1 MEKAVV
7 RHYVNR
13 GGQLP
18 VKPTIISGF
27 DTDTDVLIIDEPE
40 LSRKDLVFEQE
51 GNDTLIRLAD
61 SFMILASLEN
71 VQATDLDPVPFL
83 KEFYKAL
90 QANDVDEILS
100 FVAEDVLWEMG
111 GPQDLIPWA
120 GAWEG
125 KTGVRQFFQFQK
137 EGLTFEKLNPTRF
150 VAQGNTVAVV
160 LEGNGEARTGKAFS
174 GSVVHWVIVKNGK
187 ISQLQCYRDTF
198 PIIEA
203 MQGGRPFTI
212 AANDFESAHYTNKS
226 VTSPRTTDSIV
237 FDESIFD
244 NAPATVKSAR
254 AMYGALQGFKPE
266 DIRKAFAPNVVWH
279 MFGPRDIIAWSGE
292 RIGPIAAVESAKQ
305 IIETMR
311 FERFKAVRMLYQD
324 NVAAVLIDEPGVSK
338 ASGLPFHTSVVHIVV
353 VNEDGKVASIHNHVN
368 TAEIVE
374 AFLGGRPYTVN

>member
-7 RHYVNR
+7 RHNVKR

-18 VKPTIISGF
+18 EKPVIITDF
-27 DTDTDVLIIDEPE
+27 DPDTDVLFIDEPE
-40 LSRKDLVFEQE
+40 LSRKDLVFEQDS
-51 GNDTLIRLAD
+51 NDTLIRLAD
-61 SFMILASLEN
+61 SFMILATLKN
-71 VQATDLDPVPFL
+71 VNAIDLDPVLLL
-83 KEFYKAL
+83 KAFYKAL
-90 QANDVDEILS
+90 QENDIDEVLS
-100 FVAEDVLWEMG
+100 FLADDVLWEMG
-111 GPQDLIPWA
+111 GPTDLIPWA

-125 KTGVRQFFQFQK
+125 KAGVTRFFQLQV
-137 EGLTFEKLNPTRF
+137 EGVAFEKLNPTRF

-160 LEGNGEARTGKAFS
+160 FEGNGETKSGKAFS
-174 GSVVHWVIVKNGK
+174 GGVVHWVIVKNGK

-203 MQGGRPFTI
+203 MQCGRPFTI
-212 AANDFESAHYTNKS
+212 EATSDQSAHYTNKS

-237 FDESIFD
+237 FDETVFD
-244 NAPATVKSAR
+244 TAPATVKSAR
-254 AMYGALQGFKPE
+254 AMYAALQGLKSE
-266 DIRKAFAPNVVWH
+266 DVRKAFAPDVVWH

-292 RIGPIAAVESAKQ
+292 RIGPIAAVESARQ

-311 FERFKAVRMLYQD
+311 FDHFKAVRMIYQD

-338 ASGLPFHTSVVHIVV
+338 ATGIPFHTSVVHIVV